1 MSHHIAEIQD
11 STEIGDWQHIATQD
25 NPADVIS
32 RGLMPS
38 KLEHTTLWWKGPT
51 FLHKREE
58 VWPSNKFAQT
68 AELLEMK
75 SLTVI
80 HEQLNES
87 FPVIMKCSCFPKL
100 Q

>member
-1 MSHHIAEIQD
+1 MSTCAHCGIVRVHLHI
-11 STEIGDWQHIATQD
+11 
-25 NPADVIS
+25 
-32 RGLMPS
+32 
-38 KLEHTTLWWKGPT
+38 TL
-51 FLHKREE
+51 FFQC
-58 VWPSNKFAQT
+58 KFAQT
-68 AELLEMK
+68 AELPEMK